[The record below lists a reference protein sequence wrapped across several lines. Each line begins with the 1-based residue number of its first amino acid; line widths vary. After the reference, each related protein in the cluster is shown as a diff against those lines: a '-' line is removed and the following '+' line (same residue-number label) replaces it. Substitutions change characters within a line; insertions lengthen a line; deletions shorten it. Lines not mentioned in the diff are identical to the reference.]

1 VPLRLARAGENAQHG
16 GMRTPVPVL
25 LAALTLSASLP
36 AQQKSQE
43 ELIKLSQEK
52 LAKPVFKL
60 AAWHTDYDAVRAEA
74 KASGK
79 LIFAYFTRSYAH

>member
-1 VPLRLARAGENAQHG
+1 
-16 GMRTPVPVL
+16 MRTSVPVL
-25 LAALTLSASLP
+25 FAALSLSASLP
-36 AQQKSQE
+36 AQQQQKTQE

-52 LAKPVFKL
+52 LAKPVFKA
-60 AAWHTDYDAVRAEA
+60 AAWNTDYDAVRAEA